1 MRQFIDD
8 LVNFGIVADNEIP
21 HFASK
26 INTLNKIRGSWI
38 AETALLIFAYA
49 MPVIGGS
56 FDTVGGTG
64 NWHEIFT
71 ETQEHQLLVQN
82 WYLWFCLPFFRFLV
96 LRWIWHL
103 YLWWNFLWFL
113 KKTPLRLVPTHP
125 DNTGGLGYLEV
136 VYEHF
141 MPLVLATSAILS
153 ATYAENIHR
162 GSMDFINLY
171 RQIPIYFLLIAALFI
186 LPLLIFIRK
195 LWKCRIIG
203 LSTYMSLA
211 SRYVNSFDKKWIR
224 NENPPGE
231 PLLGTS
237 DIQSL
242 ADLANSIKIV
252 QNMRI
257 MPVGKRLLGLMAV
270 STIVPFLPLL
280 FFKYRLDQLT
290 IQLIHV
296 VFGM

>member
-1 MRQFIDD
+1 
-8 LVNFGIVADNEIP
+8 
-21 HFASK
+21 
-26 INTLNKIRGSWI
+26 
-38 AETALLIFAYA
+38 
-49 MPVIGGS
+49 
-56 FDTVGGTG
+56 
-64 NWHEIFT
+64 
-71 ETQEHQLLVQN
+71 
-82 WYLWFCLPFFRFLV
+82 
-96 LRWIWHL
+96 
-103 YLWWNFLWFL
+103 
-113 KKTPLRLVPTHP
+113 
-125 DNTGGLGYLEV
+125 
-136 VYEHF
+136 
-141 MPLVLATSAILS
+141 
-153 ATYAENIHR
+153 
-162 GSMDFINLY
+162 
-171 RQIPIYFLLIAALFI
+171 
-186 LPLLIFIRK
+186 
-195 LWKCRIIG
+195 
-203 LSTYMSLA
+203 MSLA